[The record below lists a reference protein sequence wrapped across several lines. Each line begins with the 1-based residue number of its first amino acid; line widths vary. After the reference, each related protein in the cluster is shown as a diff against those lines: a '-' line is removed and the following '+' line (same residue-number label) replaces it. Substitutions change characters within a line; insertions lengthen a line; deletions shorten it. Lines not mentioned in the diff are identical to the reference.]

1 MPRHRAELTSL
12 GRKEKNEVLEK
23 SYPLRSY
30 PIQSTSFDHRNH
42 YNDEREYSH
51 TSRYARR
58 DSRGRDRYYSR
69 NDSHDRNVSR
79 DYSYR
84 SRRSPYRDYRSRSRS
99 RERSFRDNFT
109 RYNQDNYSSEYRRN
123 YRSPEYRRSNHS
135 PEYRRNFHSPE
146 YRRSNHSPEYPREWN
161 RHHPSYPMIKQENQN
176 DQTYVQLLARQICN
190 LTHQLEALQA
200 GRSGFT
206 QTITPISTEGVEIQD
221 TDRQPTSVPT
231 PIRTSPRM
239 SELNLPSSH
248 INEPKKLSSRFC
260 SDQHLK
266 PMDPIFKQVFRD
278 EVVSIL
284 DQLPRSHQFKITK
297 HFSQQL
303 DHITCFTVPAIKE
316 KVSPALLF
324 TDNELIAVL
333 KQLHKSRRG
342 VWKNER
348 RDQVDESRKR
358 KHVSSRTSRKIR
370 RRINGLRHMVY
381 VNDTILR
388 NCQPPTLHWN
398 EYLRDLEY
406 AVNDAALQSAEESD
420 TDEELA
426 DNERENDERPENIL
440 DTNSVIKVYNKPWRS
455 TRITCILHRCDEVT
469 GTNLIRKRWYDDN
482 YVDYKSRPKKDMP
495 FWWISTRW
503 SSSNIE
509 NSENEDVVKSNNR
522 KNKRRDNYMKN
533 AEIMQL
539 D

>member
-1 MPRHRAELTSL
+1 IAGAVIDTIHVMIVMTVMYQEIIHIEVDVPHIEITVLVVEAAKDLLEIIIQDITKIIILQNIEETIVPL
-12 GRKEKNEVLEK
+12 NIKEVTILQNIGEIIILQKIEE
-23 SYPLRSY
+23 
-30 PIQSTSFDHRNH
+30 
-42 YNDEREYSH
+42 
-51 TSRYARR
+51 
-58 DSRGRDRYYSR
+58 
-69 NDSHDRNVSR
+69 
-79 DYSYR
+79 
-84 SRRSPYRDYRSRSRS
+84 
-99 RERSFRDNFT
+99 
-109 RYNQDNYSSEYRRN
+109 
-123 YRSPEYRRSNHS
+123 
-135 PEYRRNFHSPE
+135 
-146 YRRSNHSPEYPREWN
+146 
-161 RHHPSYPMIKQENQN
+161 QENQN

-206 QTITPISTEGVEIQD
+206 QTITPISTDGVEIQD

-260 SDQHLK
+260 SDEHLK

-316 KVSPALLF
+316 KISPALLF

-342 VWKNER
+342 VWKNDR
-348 RDQVDESRKR
+348 RDLVDESRKR
-358 KHVSSRTSRKIR
+358 KH
-370 RRINGLRHMVY
+370 
-381 VNDTILR
+381 
-388 NCQPPTLHWN
+388 PPTLHWN

-406 AVNDAALQSAEESD
+406 AVNDTSLQSGEESD

-440 DTNSVIKVYNKPWRS
+440 DTNR
-455 TRITCILHRCDEVT
+455 
-469 GTNLIRKRWYDDN
+469 TNLIRKRWHDDN
-482 YVDYKSRPKKDMP
+482 YVDYKSRPKKDIP

-503 SSSNIE
+503 SSNIE
-509 NSENEDVVKSNNR
+509 YSDNEEVEKSSNR
-522 KNKRRDNYMKN
+522 KNKGRDNYMKN